1 MFSQT
6 LKKMVLHWPVT
17 AFGPVLRPA
26 LHARNMPAHWRLRFG
41 QQEPDKNEL
50 SIASVNRPQSH
61 RQVRCADASM
71 RVWGWLCVYVCY
83 ETLTSV
89 C

>member
-50 SIASVNRPQSH
+50 SIVRKSSAESPTSALCGCEHASVGMAVC
-61 RQVRCADASM
+61 VR
-71 RVWGWLCVYVCY
+71 L
-83 ETLTSV
+83 L
-89 C
+89 